1 MALVQVDGRQVEY
14 ELEGRGD
21 LVLLLAAS
29 WWPLDAWKL
38 SGFPQLRDH
47 YQVLAFN
54 QRGIGASAATPG
66 CYTCSSL
73 AADGVALLDMLG
85 LREPAH
91 VIGFANGSGLAIKM
105 ALEHP
110 GRVRSL
116 ILAASSPGTPSS
128 APAPSIREREHI
140 AHQGFRDFIRN
151 HALNDTF
158 AFTPANYA
166 SHPERAQALADALW
180 NNQGPEEEFLKHADA
195 RQGYDA
201 VADAR
206 EVRQPALVIC
216 GAEDDVQRGLSTPV
230 RTSHALA
237 QAFPNSQLHLISSVA
252 HMTFWEEPDAAWPVV
267 KAFLSGVGGQ

>member
-1 MALVQVDGRQVEY
+1 MALIPVDGRQVEY
-14 ELEGRGD
+14 ELQGEGD

-29 WWPLDAWKL
+29 WWPLDTWKL
-38 SGFPQLRDH
+38 SGFPQLASA
-47 YQVLAFN
+47 YQVLTFN
-54 QRGIGASAATPG
+54 QRGIGASSPTTGP
-66 CYTCSSL
+66 YTCSGL
-73 AADGVALLDMLG
+73 AADGVALLEALD
-85 LREPAH
+85 LRQPAH

-116 ILAASSPGTPSS
+116 TLAASSPGTPSTQ
-128 APAPSIREREHI
+128 PAPSLREREHI

-158 AFTPANYA
+158 AFTPATYKA
-166 SHPERAQALADALW
+166 RPERVQALADALW
-180 NNQGPEEEFLKHADA
+180 EHQGTEQEYLKHADA

-206 EVRQPALVIC
+206 QLRHPALIIC

-230 RTSHALA
+230 RTSRALA
-237 QAFPNSQLHLISSVA
+237 QAMPNARLHLIPGVA
-252 HMTFWEEPDAAWPVV
+252 HMTFWEDPDAAWPVV
-267 KAFLSGVGGQ
+267 REFLAGV